1 MHTPHTLPGNIM
13 ETVTLDLTDM
23 AHGGAA
29 IGRDE
34 QQRVIFVPLALP
46 GERVRVEIVEDKGR
60 YAHGRLVEI
69 LTPAPDR
76 VEPRCPHFG
85 PCGGCHFQ
93 HISYP
98 RQLELKGHIVRDQLA
113 RIGRF
118 ADPPVAPVLANP
130 EPWDYSVE
138 LTLNPAPEGGMGY
151 WSPALGAVM
160 PIETCHLVRPSLRD
174 LLQDVD
180 LELPGLRKIQLRVG
194 DDEALLMAIAVDGVE
209 PPELAADFPVS
220 AAIILPDDTAVN
232 LIGDNF
238 TIQSVKGRDF
248 QVTAGCFFYPSPAA
262 TSLLVDTLLQFAR
275 LTGQETV
282 VELFSGVGMLTAF
295 LAPAAGQVIGVEL
308 NPDAVADAA
317 VNLEDTENVSLFE
330 GAAEEALPT
339 ISAAIDL
346 LVVDPPLSGLSRE
359 LMGLIAERQPPRL
372 IYVSG
377 DVATLARDG
386 RQLAANGYRLTAVQ
400 PIDMTPHTYQI
411 LTVSLW
417 ER

>member
-1 MHTPHTLPGNIM
+1 M

-69 LTPAPDR
+69 LTASPDR

-98 RQLELKGHIVRDQLA
+98 RQLELKGQIVRDQLA

-118 ADPPVAPVLANP
+118 GDPPVAPVLANP
-130 EPWDYSVE
+130 EPWDYSGE
-138 LTLNPAPEGGMGY
+138 LTLYPALEKGLGF
-151 WSPALGAVM
+151 WSPALAAVM
-160 PIETCHLVRPSLRD
+160 PIETCHLVRSSLRD

-194 DDEALLMAIAVDGVE
+194 DDEALLVALAVDGVE
-209 PPELAADFPVS
+209 PPELAADFPIS

-238 TIQSVKGRDF
+238 TLQSVKGRDF
-248 QVTAGCFFYPSPAA
+248 QVTAGCFFYPSPTA
-262 TSLLVDTLLQFAR
+262 TALLVDTLLQFAR
-275 LTGQETV
+275 LKGRETV
-282 VELFSGVGMLTAF
+282 VELFSGVGTLTAF
-295 LAPAAGQVIGVEL
+295 LAPVAGQVIGVEL
-308 NPDAVADAA
+308 NSDAVADAA
-317 VNLEDTENVSLFE
+317 VNLEDTDNVSLFE
-330 GAAEEALPT
+330 GAAEDALPT
-339 ISAAIDL
+339 ITAKMDL
-346 LVVDPPLSGLSRE
+346 LVADPPPSGLSRE
-359 LMGLIAERQPPRL
+359 LIQMIVDSQPPRL

-386 RQLAANGYRLTAVQ
+386 RQLATGGYRLTAVQ